1 MNNLIF
7 CAVIQL
13 IKVKKVTTW
22 IRSIDLRAV
31 THEKEQ
37 EKTNLSK
44 KEKKVHIK
52 LSQKLLFES
61 NKRNTAFNLWNW

>member
-1 MNNLIF
+1 M
-7 CAVIQL
+7 IQL

-22 IRSIDLRAV
+22 IRSIDITTV

-61 NKRNTAFNLWNW
+61 NKRNRAFNLWNW